1 MTRFLKYHDDED
13 CHKTRVQ
20 SSQKEAALGIPQ
32 KKACLYKSTMSNISP
47 TVQALITSMWNGT
60 AAPSA
65 VPSIAPSAPPPSPVD
80 TTYYAPSASQVI
92 LYVVI
97 TTIIIVGISLLN
109 RCVVISFGDS
119 FGYQCKYYGATLEM
133 QSRS

>member
-1 MTRFLKYHDDED
+1 
-13 CHKTRVQ
+13 
-20 SSQKEAALGIPQ
+20 
-32 KKACLYKSTMSNISP
+32 
-47 TVQALITSMWNGT
+47 MWNGT

-65 VPSIAPSAPPPSPVD
+65 VPSIAPSAPLTSPVN

-119 FGYQCKYYGATLEM
+119 FGYPCKYYGATLEM
-133 QSRS
+133 QS